1 MSPRQFLAR
10 SIMACALLTCT
21 IGFTM
26 AKAQAA
32 PVAVPSPAAAR
43 FTVEVKGQGP
53 DVILIP
59 GLGSS
64 SAVWDATARQLE
76 GRYRVHVLQVAGFA
90 GAAPGANAEG
100 PVVEP
105 LVEAVDAYIRA
116 NGLKAPAVIG
126 HSMGG
131 LTGLMLARRH
141 PADVGR
147 LMIVDS
153 LPFYGVLFGPGV
165 TVEAVRPQAKMVRD
179 ATIAMAAD
187 AFAGQQ
193 AMTMPRLVRSPEG
206 QGAAVAWSAASDR
219 KVLSQAFYD
228 VLTTDMRGEVAAIT
242 TPTTML
248 YPLDT
253 TAGQTAETVD
263 PLYITAYAPL
273 KGVRLAR
280 IDDARHFIMLDQPA
294 AFAAQVEQFLQ

>member
-1 MSPRQFLAR
+1 MSRRSFLAR
-10 SIMACALLTCT
+10 SVIACALFTCT
-21 IGFTM
+21 IGFAM

-64 SAVWDATARQLE
+64 SAVWDATVRQLE
-76 GRYRVHVLQVAGFA
+76 GRYRVHVLQVSGFA
-90 GAAPGANAEG
+90 GAPAGANAEG
-100 PVVEP
+100 PLVEP
-105 LVEAVDAYIRA
+105 LVEALDGYIRS
-116 NGLKAPAVIG
+116 NRLRSPAVIG

-131 LTGLMLARRH
+131 LTGLILARRH
-141 PADVGR
+141 PAEIGR

-153 LPFYGVLFGPGV
+153 LPFYAVLFAPTA
-165 TVEAVRPQAKMVRD
+165 TVEAVRPQATMMRD
-179 ATIAMAAD
+179 AMVAMPAD

-206 QGAAVAWSAASDR
+206 QKAAAAWSVASDR
-219 KVLSQAFYD
+219 KVFSQAFYD
-228 VLTTDMRGEVAAIT
+228 VLTTDMRGEVAAVT
-242 TPTTML
+242 TPTTLL
-248 YPLDT
+248 YPLDI
-253 TAGQTAETVD
+253 TAGQTAQSAD
-263 PLYITAYAPL
+263 QLYGGAYAAL

-280 IDDARHFIMLDQPA
+280 IDEARHFIMLDQPE
-294 AFAAQVEQFLQ
+294 AFAAQVEQFLN